1 MLDASSGAEAEV
13 GNAPLSN
20 SDVCGSAGTIETPGA
35 VRARGVDV
43 AMLTGDK
50 ASKVRELQPQR
61 KRIQH
66 RRPAPSTIC
75 TETARRNV
83 LSNRHPFSGGDRVIG
98 DRASGS
104 PRLIAAHCRGLATS
118 SNGASADIGEGMVGL
133 CHIVKKH
140 VTNLPAHQAH
150 VPTPRR

>member
-20 SDVCGSAGTIETPGA
+20 SDICGSAGTIETPGA
-35 VRARGVDV
+35 LRARGVDV

-50 ASKVRELQPQR
+50 ASKVKELQPQR

-75 TETARRNV
+75 TETGRRNV
-83 LSNRHPFSGGDRVIG
+83 L
-98 DRASGS
+98 
-104 PRLIAAHCRGLATS
+104 
-118 SNGASADIGEGMVGL
+118 
-133 CHIVKKH
+133 
-140 VTNLPAHQAH
+140 
-150 VPTPRR
+150 